1 MELYILEV
9 AKEESSL
16 DTEIAAICTSHAN
29 AVAMAKEHL
38 LSKNP
43 DIEWDIDEDG
53 EDWLDTLSEE
63 GEAWIGGYV
72 YRTWQCEAN
81 TLVSII

>member
-9 AKEESSL
+9 ARGERSL
-16 DTEIAAICTSHAN
+16 DTEIAAICTTHVN
-29 AVAMAKEHL
+29 AVVMAKEHL
-38 LSKNP
+38 LSKHP
-43 DIEWDIDEDG
+43 DIEWDVDEYG